1 MEVIMSSNKASR
13 GYGSFIRIAPPEMDW
28 APRFRPMLLALW
40 FFGIFHSDLHHLA
53 NDQGISNLA
62 FWALEAAVYLACAF
76 LPMARD
82 VRKGLILLALIYVP
96 CMWASWHW
104 ILKRA

>member
-1 MEVIMSSNKASR
+1 MSSNKASR
-13 GYGSFIRIAPPEMDW
+13 GYGSFIRIAPLGMDR
-28 APRFRPMLLALW
+28 APKFFPMLAFW
-40 FFGIFHSDLHHLA
+40 FFGIFHSGLRHLA

-62 FWALEAAVYLACAF
+62 FWAMEAAVYLAWAF